1 MVKNSYDEFN
11 KFKEMMAKGEVLK
24 GRALI
29 DRTKTVTK
37 KQDFIIINQ
46 KYIDNE

>member
-1 MVKNSYDEFN
+1 MSGWKVKSE
-11 KFKEMMAKGEVLK
+11 GEVLK

-37 KQDFIIINQ
+37 KQDFIKLYNDNNQ
-46 KYIDNE
+46 PKIYR